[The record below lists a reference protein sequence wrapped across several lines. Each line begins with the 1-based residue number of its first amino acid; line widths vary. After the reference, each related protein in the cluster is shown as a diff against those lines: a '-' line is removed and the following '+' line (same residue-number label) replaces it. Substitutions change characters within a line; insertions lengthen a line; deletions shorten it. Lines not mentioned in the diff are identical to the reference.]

1 MAQQPKS
8 FGRRGKKVSQPL
20 PRSESST
27 TVPPHAGKIV
37 ALISAPFV
45 ILMAVGLYFL
55 FDLLKA
61 SRDELDGFIEP
72 MLVEMAAGNW
82 NDETLKRYA
91 GPELKRSLDE
101 RAVSGTMQALNKLGP
116 ILRYN
121 GVNEFNVKKLNAGG
135 KARAVV
141 SVDFQSGTKVLI
153 VELERYNDRWRLLSL
168 SLASQ

>member
-8 FGRRGKKVSQPL
+8 FGRRGEEAGRPL
-20 PRSESST
+20 PRSDSSAS
-27 TVPPHAGKIV
+27 VPPHAGKIV
-37 ALISAPFV
+37 ALICAPIV
-45 ILMAVGLYFL
+45 ILVGVGVYFAIDFL
-55 FDLLKA
+55 MA

-72 MLVEMAAGNW
+72 MLVEMAAEHW

-91 GPELKRSLDE
+91 GPELKRSLNE

-121 GVNEFNVKKLNAGG
+121 GVYEFNVKKSNDGG
-135 KARAVV
+135 EARAVV

-153 VELERYNDRWRLLSL
+153 LELERYNDRWRLLSL